1 MFKFLKRL
9 RSLEEELGVSYN
21 QDDNYHNRTAS
32 GTLERIYKRLE
43 KIEDHL
49 AKKDK
54 TFEKDRYPF

>member
-54 TFEKDRYPF
+54 T